1 MTVIELDNIKFVK
14 EQKVIFQ
21 KAKRLLYKYGD
32 QTPFTEEEMT
42 KVLKILEIIGKEDL
56 VIERLEIVRKDDDDD
71 DA

>member
-1 MTVIELDNIKFVK
+1 MTVIELDNINFVK
-14 EQKVIFQ
+14 AQEVIFQ

-71 DA
+71 A

>member
-14 EQKVIFQ
+14 AQKVIFQ

-32 QTPFTEEEMT
+32 QTPFTEEEMK

-56 VIERLEIVRKDDDDD
+56 VIERLEIVRKDDDD
-71 DA
+71 A

>member
-1 MTVIELDNIKFVK
+1 MKVQQEDDIKFVNSNK
-14 EQKVIFQ
+14 ILFE

>member
-1 MTVIELDNIKFVK
+1 MAVIELDNIKFVK
-14 EQKVIFQ
+14 AQKVIFQ